1 MLNFFRKTKNIT
13 VEEIHAEFDSAE
25 QKILDEC
32 DILLAEL
39 KIKQI
44 K

>member
-25 QKILDEC
+25 QKILDEWSN
-32 DILLAEL
+32 LLMRL
-39 KIKQI
+39 I
-44 K
+44 